1 MTFIDYQQ
9 KKVPVVKKERNFFDD
24 DEEEEEKPAKL
35 KPLETPRDERDTQHD
50 AQSLSI
56 TTDIAASSETDN
68 DDSRRPSTDN
78 GK

>member
-1 MTFIDYQQ
+1 M
-9 KKVPVVKKERNFFDD
+9 VKKERDFFDDD
-24 DEEEEEKPAKL
+24 DEEEEEEEKKPAVF

-56 TTDIAASSETDN
+56 ATDLAASSETDN
-68 DDSRRPSTDN
+68 DISRRLSSDN